1 MRRTTF
7 HLMVLVT
14 IVWALFLTASA
25 AISFLVL
32 PVINNEVPSAAAS
45 TARVVLGLAVFGA
58 WVYVWHMI
66 AELWLYRVLARRR

>member
-45 TARVVLGLAVFGA
+45 TARVVLGLLSFVCGFMSGT
-58 WVYVWHMI
+58 
-66 AELWLYRVLARRR
+66 

>member
-7 HLMVLVT
+7 RLMVLVT

-45 TARVVLGLAVFGA
+45 TARVVLGLAVLGV

>member
-45 TARVVLGLAVFGA
+45 TARVFLGLAVFGV

>member
-1 MRRTTF
+1 MRSTTF
-7 HLMVLVT
+7 RLMVLVT

-45 TARVVLGLAVFGA
+45 TARVVLGLAVFGV

>member
-45 TARVVLGLAVFGA
+45 IARVVLGLAVFGV

>member
-1 MRRTTF
+1 MGRTTF
-7 HLMVLVT
+7 RLMVLVT

-45 TARVVLGLAVFGA
+45 TARVVLGFAVFGV